1 MQIGD
6 KIRKVRELKGLKQE
20 AIATKLGM
28 SVTAYGNIERNET
41 GVNFDKL
48 EEIAAALEVTVQD
61 IVNLPEQLNIHS
73 ITNSHVEQLGYNYG
87 NIHKV
92 SDTELEGY
100 KMTIAEMQ
108 KQIEYL
114 KEQNKDLLNA
124 ITGKIEKQA

>member
-61 IVNLPEQLNIHS
+61 IVNLPEQLNINS

-100 KMTIAEMQ
+100 KMTIVELQ
-108 KQIEYL
+108 KQVEHL
-114 KEQNKDLLNA
+114 KAQN
-124 ITGKIEKQA
+124 EKLTDALIKK

>member
-61 IVNLPEQLNIHS
+61 IVNLPEQLNINS

-87 NIHKV
+87 SIHKV

-100 KMTIAEMQ
+100 KMTIAELQ
-108 KQIEYL
+108 KQVEHL
-114 KEQNKDLLNA
+114 KVQNDKLTDAL
-124 ITGKIEKQA
+124 IGKK

>member
-61 IVNLPEQLNIHS
+61 IVNLPEQLNINS

-100 KMTIAEMQ
+100 KMTIAELQ
-108 KQIEYL
+108 KQVEHL
-114 KEQNKDLLNA
+114 KAQNEKLTDAL
-124 ITGKIEKQA
+124 IGKS

>member
-61 IVNLPEQLNIHS
+61 IVNLPEQLNINS

-100 KMTIAEMQ
+100 KMTIAELQ
-108 KQIEYL
+108 KQVEHL
-114 KEQNKDLLNA
+114 KAQNEKLTDAL
-124 ITGKIEKQA
+124 IGKK

>member
-61 IVNLPEQLNIHS
+61 IVNLPEQLNINS

-100 KMTIAEMQ
+100 KMTITELQ
-108 KQIEYL
+108 KQVEYL
-114 KEQNKDLLNA
+114 KQQNTDLLTA
-124 ITGKIEKQA
+124 ITNIKR